1 VEEVLPALQQ
11 ASDAQGNQVMA
22 DAVARTA
29 GGGGGG
35 SSKDGG
41 EPGFGGKLLNF
52 YHGVIAE
59 MKKVTWPDRPQVQ
72 QATIQ
77 IILFVLALGAVISI
91 LDLILQGVLIKG
103 IPSLFAGR

>member
-1 VEEVLPALQQ
+1 
-11 ASDAQGNQVMA
+11 MA
-22 DAVARTA
+22 DAVART
-29 GGGGGG
+29 GGPETPAP
-35 SSKDGG
+35 SMVSR
-41 EPGFGGKLLNF
+41 LVTF

-77 IILFVLALGAVISI
+77 IIIFVLALGALISL